1 MENQQTEEKVEVYSA
16 SPLEKETVNLL
27 SEKFPFLKKA
37 NIVFKIDRQLIAGIL
52 IKRKNQVLDLS
63 LRNRLLDFKKITY
76 EVNH

>member
-1 MENQQTEEKVEVYSA
+1 MEDQQTEEKVEVYSA

-76 EVNH
+76 EVNQ

>member
-16 SPLEKETVNLL
+16 SPLEKETVDLL
-27 SEKFPFLKKA
+27 FEKFPFLKKT

-52 IKRKNQVLDLS
+52 IKRKNQILDLS
-63 LRNRLLDFKKITY
+63 LRNLLLDFKKITY